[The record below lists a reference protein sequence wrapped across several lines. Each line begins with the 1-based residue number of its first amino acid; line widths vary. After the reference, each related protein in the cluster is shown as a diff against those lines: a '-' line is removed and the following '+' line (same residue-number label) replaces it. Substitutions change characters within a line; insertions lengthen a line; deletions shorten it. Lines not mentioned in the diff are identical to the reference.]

1 MHFWK
6 IAFQIQ
12 TATFLHVF
20 SHPTTTAT
28 ITITT
33 IAITGSKKTLQ
44 NDALKVIISA
54 DYCNC
59 HDARLHI

>member
-1 MHFWK
+1 LK

-12 TATFLHVF
+12 TATFSHVF

-28 ITITT
+28 IAVTITT